1 MQLKSN
7 IQKKKKKNVKPKAA
21 QINQMI
27 ILSNYLIGVELFFS
41 ILIFTKAR
49 LLKFSV

>member
-7 IQKKKKKNVKPKAA
+7 IQKKNVKLKAA